1 MEKRLFGLIA
11 VVVFSLIAPAP
22 TLAAT
27 LNVPSDYG
35 TIQSAIDAAGVGDTV
50 QVAAGTYIED
60 ITLKS
65 GVIVQGAGAA
75 VTTIR
80 GTGTKAVVTA
90 INVDSNAKIDGFT
103 ITNGGGIPQIVG
115 GGIYLKSSSPTISN
129 NIITGNNIIPAY
141 NPGSGISCWSS
152 SSPTITNNTITGNRG
167 GLVGGIYVNH
177 SSPTI
182 SHNKITGNVGGEVGG
197 IYVLNGLS
205 PIIDSNYISGNTG
218 INPNYEPPQI
228 RLWNSDIAPSLI
240 INNKIK
246 GRFGLLS
253 EASSSTIINNNFIG
267 TGSVDSIGFQCQGA
281 ITYPD
286 TIIFTNNILWGFANN
301 FKKVCGP
308 DSSISVTFSCIGAPF
323 LGGTN
328 IPDDPKFVDAAG
340 GDYHL
345 RPDSP
350 CIDKGNNAAVPSW
363 LTTDFEGNPRIGNG
377 TVDIGS
383 YESVSVPGAT
393 PIGANVTVTPADPN
407 PAVHGTS
414 VTVIFSEVTVA
425 GITSVAS
432 TQSGTQPPTGFSLG
446 DTPVYFEITTS
457 PETVFTPPITVCIKY
472 TGISF
477 VDESKLRLFHQTG
490 GVWEDVTTSL
500 DTVNDK
506 ICGASSSLSPFVPM
520 EASYQFVGF
529 FEPVQTGPAVV
540 NLVNAGRAIP
550 LKWQLLDK
558 RGVVISDLSAVTGI
572 RYQQKQCSD
581 STLLYDLV
589 LADSTGNSGLKI
601 SGNQYHYNWKTAKN
615 MAKKCYRLNV
625 ELFRFDVHSAD
636 FQMW

>member
-1 MEKRLFGLIA
+1 
-11 VVVFSLIAPAP
+11 
-22 TLAAT
+22 
-27 LNVPSDYG
+27 VPSDYG

-75 VTTIR
+75 VTTIF
-80 GTGTKAVVTA
+80 GTGTKSVVTA
-90 INVDSNAKIDGFT
+90 INVDSISKIDGFT

-115 GGIYLKSSSPTISN
+115 GGIYLKSSSPTVSN

-167 GLVGGIYVNH
+167 GIGGGIYVNQ

-182 SHNKITGNVGGEVGG
+182 SHNNITGNVTGGGSGG
-197 IYVLNGLS
+197 IEIRGLSS
-205 PIIDSNYISGNTG
+205 PIIDSNNISGNSG
-218 INPNYEPPQI
+218 PNPSPEIELWDSDTIPFGKPP
-228 RLWNSDIAPSLI
+228 ALI

-246 GRFGLLS
+246 GRLGLLNYQ
-253 EASSSTIINNNFIG
+253 SSSTLINNTFIG
-267 TGSVDSIGFQCQGA
+267 TGSVDSIGFQCMSP
-281 ITYPD
+281 IRFPS

-301 FKKVCGP
+301 YKNICAP
-308 DSSISVTFSCIGAPF
+308 DSSISVTYSCIGAPF

-328 IPDDPKFVDAAG
+328 IADDPKFVDAAG

-350 CIDKGNNAAVPSW
+350 CIDMGSNAAVPSW
-363 LTTDFEGNPRIGNG
+363 LTTDLDGNPRIGNG
-377 TVDIGS
+377 TVDIGA

-393 PIGANVTVTPADPN
+393 PIGENVPVTPADPN
-407 PAVHGTS
+407 PAVPGTS
-414 VTVIFSEVTVA
+414 VKMTFSEVTLA

-432 TQSGTQPPTGFSLG
+432 TQSGTPPPTGFSLG
-446 DTPVYFEITTS
+446 DPPVYFDITTTA
-457 PETVFTPPITVCIKY
+457 TVVPPITVCINY

-477 VDESKLRLFHQTG
+477 VDESTLRLYHQTPVG
-490 GVWEDVTTSL
+490 GWEDVTISL
-500 DTVNDK
+500 DQDK
-506 ICGASSSLSPFVPM
+506 KIICGVSSSLSPF
-520 EASYQFVGF
+520 AILKATYQFVGF
-529 FEPVQTGPAVV
+529 FPPVQTGPAEV
-540 NLVNAGRAIP
+540 NLVKAGSAIP